1 MRHRTS
7 TGTVGQVG
15 TLLSGALGR
24 FGWHLLGNDS
34 IMTFQSTYTKALVP
48 SVNYSAF
55 DSLVDI
61 LSGMAF
67 NHAKTPNGA
76 NKAARHE
83 RERQNHLIVKHQK
96 EVIWTGGCQV
106 VLSNTIQAGHR
117 AVITAHK

>member
-1 MRHRTS
+1 
-7 TGTVGQVG
+7 
-15 TLLSGALGR
+15 
-24 FGWHLLGNDS
+24 
-34 IMTFQSTYTKALVP
+34 MTFQSTYAEALVP
-48 SVNYSAF
+48 TVNYSAS

-76 NKAARHE
+76 NKAASHE
-83 RERQNHLIVKHQK
+83 KREKQNHLIVKHQK
-96 EVIWTGGCQV
+96 EVIWAGICQV